1 MTSEKTKKPRLFF
14 VDNLRILLTV
24 LVILHHLVSSYG
36 GLGGW
41 YYKEGRLD
49 GNSLIMVTVFMV
61 VNQSFFMGSFYLLA
75 GYFAPGSY
83 DRKGRVRF
91 LTDRLV
97 RLGIPLVVYVLLI
110 NPFVRYAAE
119 VGIWALNRN
128 FFKIWGRNGA
138 YWKYAARFLRDRRGT
153 AVGPMWFVE
162 ALLIFTLIYWAWR
175 VLARPAPVQPQLES
189 KPPTNL
195 AIAVFAL
202 VLGLATFIVRVR
214 LPVGWVLEPLGL
226 QFPYFP
232 QYIGAFVIGIVA
244 FRRNWFLGISDAQGK
259 PWQILAIILIGLS
272 AVVFAVVGKA
282 IDPFR
287 GGLGWQAVFL
297 AFWEQLLG
305 VAMMVGLL
313 VLFRSRFNHQ
323 GRLAKAMA
331 ASSYAA
337 FILHGPVLVLLAV
350 GVKRVQQPPLVKIAL
365 LAPVAVFL
373 CFAIGYLLR
382 KLPLANRIL

>member
-1 MTSEKTKKPRLFF
+1 MATEKTTKGRLAF
-14 VDNLRILLTV
+14 VDNLRILLTI

-36 GLGGW
+36 GQGSW

-49 GNSLIMVTVFMV
+49 GVSFIVVTLFMV
-61 VNQSFFMGSFYLLA
+61 VNQSFFMGFFYLIA
-75 GYFAPGSY
+75 GYFTPGSY
-83 DRKGRVRF
+83 DRKGAGSF
-91 LTDRLV
+91 LLNRLL
-97 RLGIPLVVYVLLI
+97 RLGIPLLVYSILI
-110 NPFVRYAAE
+110 SPLIDYAIH
-119 VGIWALNRN
+119 VGVWGINRS
-128 FFKIWGRNGA
+128 FWKIWGWGGFFWA
-138 YWKYAARFLRDRRGT
+138 YAGRYLKDQRGI
-153 AVGPMWFVE
+153 AVGPLWFVE
-162 ALLIFTLIYWAWR
+162 ALLIFSIAYALWR
-175 VLARPAPVQPQLES
+175 LVARPAANLVQRDHKAPS
-189 KPPTNL
+189 NL
-195 AIAVFAL
+195 AIALFAL
-202 VLGLATFIVRVR
+202 GLGLVTFLVRVR
-214 LPVGWVLEPLGL
+214 LPVGWVFEPLGL

-244 FRRNWFLGISDAQGK
+244 FRRNWFLGISDAQGRQ
-259 PWQILAIILIGLS
+259 WQILAIFLIGLS

-313 VLFRSRFNHQ
+313 VLFRSRFDHQ
-323 GRLAKAMA
+323 GKLAKAMA

-350 GVKRVQQPPLVKIAL
+350 RFSRVRRPPLLKFAL
-365 LAPVAVFL
+365 LAPVAVFF
-373 CFAIGYLLR
+373 CFSIGYLIR